1 MANRDIVAIGT
12 SAGGFEALCFL
23 ANEFERKAAVLR
35 ECDRP
40 PRPRGT
46 ERVRTPQSITLPGR
60 AQKRE
65 SEQSRA
71 LIV

>member
-35 ECDRP
+35 DAIGRLDRAERSEFEP
-40 PRPRGT
+40 PR
-46 ERVRTPQSITLPGR
+46 V
-60 AQKRE
+60 
-65 SEQSRA
+65 
-71 LIV
+71 